1 MFDVTADLEL
11 SNEKAET
18 SRKRKRERA
27 ERCAQEGKWY
37 ERAPV
42 MVEEDELFLGGV
54 ESEVFIPLSS
64 LPVFLNYTPLK
75 QISTCS

>member
-54 ESEVFIPLSS
+54 ESEVFIPLSAS
-64 LPVFLNYTPLK
+64 VLNLHPF
-75 QISTCS
+75 

>member
-54 ESEVFIPLSS
+54 ESEVSISLSTS
-64 LPVFLNYTPLK
+64 VPELHFFKTDFDLFL
-75 QISTCS
+75 